1 MSPAPSD
8 PSATSGAPRP
18 RDTAE
23 ELQLALGLLV
33 RQMRAAAGGGISLS
47 QMSVLKRLDRLG
59 PQTASELARAEKIR
73 PQSVIATVNSLQAEG
88 LVVRTP
94 HPTDGRRLPISL
106 TPEGRTLVSERREAG
121 HGRLAELIAERLSP
135 AEQRMVADVVP
146 LLRRLAE
153 D

>member
-1 MSPAPSD
+1 MSPD
-8 PSATSGAPRP
+8 PPATPRAPRP

-23 ELQLALGLLV
+23 ELQLALGMLV
-33 RQMRAAAGGGISLS
+33 RQMRAAAGGISLS

-59 PQTASELARAEKIR
+59 PCTASELARAEKIR

-106 TPEGRTLVSERREAG
+106 TPEGRALVSERREAG
-121 HGRLAELIAERLSP
+121 HGRLAELIVERLSA

>member
-1 MSPAPSD
+1 MSPD
-8 PSATSGAPRP
+8 PSTTPRALRP

-23 ELQLALGLLV
+23 ELQLALGMLV

-47 QMSVLKRLDRLG
+47 QMSVLKRLDRFG
-59 PQTASELARAEKIR
+59 PCTASELARAEKIR

-106 TPEGRTLVSERREAG
+106 TPEGRALVSERREAG

>member
-1 MSPAPSD
+1 MSPEPPAVPR
-8 PSATSGAPRP
+8 GPRP

-23 ELQLALGLLV
+23 ELQLALGMLV
-33 RQMRAAAGGGISLS
+33 RQTRAAAGGGVSLS

-59 PQTASELARAEKIR
+59 PCTASELARAEKIR
-73 PQSVIATVNSLQAEG
+73 PQSVIATVNSLQADG

-106 TPEGRTLVSERREAG
+106 TPEGRALVRERREAG
-121 HGRLAELIAERLSP
+121 HGRLAELITERLSD
-135 AEQRMVADVVP
+135 AEQRMLADVVP

>member
-1 MSPAPSD
+1 MSPD
-8 PSATSGAPRP
+8 PPATPRAPRL

-23 ELQLALGLLV
+23 ELQLALGMLV

-59 PQTASELARAEKIR
+59 PCTASELARAEKIR

-94 HPTDGRRLPISL
+94 HPTDGRRRPISL
-106 TPEGRTLVSERREAG
+106 TPEGRALVSERREAG
-121 HGRLAELIAERLSP
+121 HGRLAELIVERLSP

>member
-8 PSATSGAPRP
+8 PSTTSRGPRP

-33 RQMRAAAGGGISLS
+33 RQMRAAAGGGITLS

-59 PQTASELARAEKIR
+59 PHTASELARAEKIR
-73 PQSVIATVNSLQAEG
+73 PQSVIATVNALEAEG

-106 TPEGRTLVSERREAG
+106 TPEGRALVSERREAG

-135 AEQRMVADVVP
+135 SEQRMVAEVVP